1 MKKADVKTAFP
12 TLFRN
17 WLAQA
22 KPDDRDS
29 FISFEQWLATNH
41 SSHASFTSRRA
52 TTTYDL
58 EAWFDEQLRL
68 SQQAERNN
76 PSPP

>member
-17 WLAQA
+17 WFTQA

-29 FISFEQWLATNH
+29 FISFEQWLSNNH
-41 SSHASFTSRRA
+41 PSYMRFQTQA
-52 TTTYDL
+52 TTSYDL
-58 EAWFDEQLRL
+58 EAWFDEELRRGAQ
-68 SQQAERNN
+68 SQQR
-76 PSPP
+76 